1 MRIGIDAMGGDFAP
15 QAIVAGTVQASRELP
30 DGVTIVLFGDQ
41 AQIEVILKQEGYSG
55 TNIEIIHAPEVITMS
70 DHPAKAFQQ
79 KTQSSI
85 VVGFG
90 MLAKGKIDS
99 FASAGN
105 TGAMM
110 VGTMFMIKAIEGIIR
125 PVISGPLARLN
136 SNIPTTLLD
145 VGLNADCKPEVLYQY
160 GILGSIYANTVWGI
174 ENPRVGLL
182 NIGEEEE
189 KGNLLTKATHELMKN
204 SKDFNFVGNVEGNG
218 LLSGETDVVVCD
230 GFSGNIVLKLVES
243 LYTVS
248 KDRGQN
254 DEYFNKFNYENEGGT
269 PVLGVNAPV
278 LIGHGVSNANA
289 IKNLVFTSK
298 HIVDTDL
305 VGKIKK
311 RFSSNGSN

>member
-15 QAIVAGTVQASRELP
+15 FEIVKGSVQASVILP
-30 DGVTIVLFGDQ
+30 PGMTIVLIGDQ
-41 AQIEVILKQEGYSG
+41 AQIEDILKKENYSG
-55 TNIEIIHAPEVITMS
+55 NNIEIVHAPEVITMN

-90 MLAKGKIDS
+90 MLAKGTIDS

-110 VGTMFMIKAIEGIIR
+110 VGGMFVIKAIEGVIR
-125 PVISGPLARLN
+125 PVISGPISRI
-136 SNIPTTLLD
+136 STDIPTTLLD

-160 GILGSIYANTVWGI
+160 GILGSIYSNVVWGI
-174 ENPRVGLL
+174 DNPKVALL

-189 KGNLLTKATHELMKN
+189 KGNLLTKATFELMKD
-204 SKDFNFVGNVEGNG
+204 SKDFNFIGNVEGHD
-218 LLSGETDVVVCD
+218 LLFDKADVVVCD

-243 LYTVS
+243 LFLIN
-248 KDRGQN
+248 RERCLN
-254 DEYFNKFNYENEGGT
+254 DQYFNKFNYENEGGT
-269 PVLGVNAPV
+269 PVLGINAPV

-298 HIVDTDL
+298 RIVETDL
-305 VGKIKK
+305 VGKIKQ
-311 RFSSNGSN
+311 RFSNNDTN

>member
-15 QAIVAGTVQASRELP
+15 LEIVKGAVQASKELP
-30 DGVTIVLFGDQ
+30 QGVTVVLIGDQ
-41 AQIEVILKQEGYSG
+41 AQVEEIFKQEQYSG
-55 TNIEIIHAPEVITMS
+55 NNIEIVHAPEVITMS
-70 DHPAKAFQQ
+70 DHPAKAFQT

-110 VGTMFMIKAIEGIIR
+110 VGAMFMIKAIEGVIR
-125 PVISGPLARLN
+125 PVISGPISRLN

-160 GILGSIYANTVWGI
+160 GILGSIYTNTVWEL
-174 ENPRVGLL
+174 ENPKVALL

-189 KGNLLTKATHELMKN
+189 KGNLLTKATHELMKD
-204 SKDFNFVGNVEGNG
+204 SSDFNFIGNVEGND
-218 LLSGETDVVVCD
+218 LLSGKADVIVCD

-243 LYTVS
+243 LYTTSVQRG
-248 KDRGQN
+248 KD

-269 PVLGVNAPV
+269 PVLGINAPV

-289 IKNLVFTSK
+289 VKNLVFTSIK
-298 HIVDTDL
+298 IVETDL
-305 VGKIKK
+305 VGKIKQ
-311 RFSSNGSN
+311 RFSK

>member
-15 QAIVAGTVQASRELP
+15 LEIVKGAVQASKELP
-30 DGVTIVLFGDQ
+30 QGVTIVLIGDQ
-41 AQIEVILKQEGYSG
+41 AQIEEIFKQEQYSG
-55 TNIEIIHAPEVITMS
+55 NNIEIVHAPENITMS
-70 DHPAKAFQQ
+70 DHPAKAFQT

-110 VGTMFMIKAIEGIIR
+110 VGAMFMIKAIEGIIR
-125 PVISGPLARLN
+125 PVISGPISRLN
-136 SNIPTTLLD
+136 SDKPTTLLD

-160 GILGSIYANTVWGI
+160 GILGSIYANTVWNL
-174 ENPRVGLL
+174 ENPKVGLL

-189 KGNLLTKATHELMKN
+189 KGNLLTKATHELMKGT
-204 SKDFNFVGNVEGNG
+204 SDFNFIGNVEGND
-218 LLSGETDVVVCD
+218 LMSGKADVIVCD

-243 LYTVS
+243 LYTISV
-248 KDRGQN
+248 KRGHN

-269 PVLGVNAPV
+269 PVLGINAPV

-289 IKNLVFTSK
+289 VKNLVFTSIK
-298 HIVDTDL
+298 IVETDL
-305 VGKIKK
+305 VGKIKQ
-311 RFSSNGSN
+311 RFSK

>member
-15 QAIVAGTVQASRELP
+15 FEIVKGSVQASSTLP
-30 DGVTIVLFGDQ
+30 QGVTIVLIGDQ
-41 AQIEVILKQEGYSG
+41 AQIEDILKKENYSG
-55 TNIEIIHAPEVITMS
+55 NNIEIVHAPEVITMS

-79 KTQSSI
+79 KQQASI

-110 VGTMFMIKAIEGIIR
+110 VGGMFVIKAIEGVTR
-125 PVISGPLARLN
+125 PVISGPISRIKTD
-136 SNIPTTLLD
+136 IPTTLLD

-174 ENPRVGLL
+174 DNPKVALL

-189 KGNLLTKATHELMKN
+189 KGNILTKATFELMKG
-204 SKDFNFVGNVEGNG
+204 SKDFNFIGNVEGHD
-218 LLSGETDVVVCD
+218 LLTDKADVVVCD

-243 LYTVS
+243 LYS
-248 KDRGQN
+248 INKLRGIN
-254 DEYFNKFNYENEGGT
+254 DEYFNKFNYEIEGGT
-269 PVLGVNAPV
+269 PVLGINAPV
-278 LIGHGVSNANA
+278 LIAHGASVAVA
-289 IKNLVFTSK
+289 IKNLIFTSAR
-298 HIVDTDL
+298 IVETDL
-305 VGKIKK
+305 VGKIKQ
-311 RFSSNGSN
+311 RFSNNDSN